1 MEWTQIIVSVITG
14 LLAGGGL
21 VIIFTRKEIKDGKAT
36 ENMQKVID
44 SMKQVIE
51 SMQKSLD
58 AKDRIIEE
66 HEARRKEL
74 KEDLDKKDS
83 KIETLLKEK
92 SAIRDENDDLKTEVA
107 VTEMLKCIKLKCI
120 ERDPPFAS
128 HLQVKNIRNTDLVKT
143 AIDNGNNQ

>member
-1 MEWTQIIVSVITG
+1 MDWTQIIISVISG

-21 VIIFTRKEIKDGKAT
+21 MLFITRREIKDGKAT
-36 ENMQKVID
+36 ENMQK
-44 SMKQVIE
+44 VIE

-74 KEDLDKKDS
+74 KADLDKKDT
-83 KIETLLKEK
+83 KIDNLLREK
-92 SAIRDENDDLKTEVA
+92 SAIRDQNDDLKTENA
-107 VTEMLKCIKLKCI
+107 VTAMLKCVKLKCI

-128 HLQVKNIRNTDLVKT
+128 LLNLRSLGDTDLVKT
-143 AIDNGNNQ
+143 AIHNGNDK